1 MSGADFQSLIRL
13 CLFHVGKGLEF
24 RGKKNRVHCV
34 TQEHCVMPLSEIM
47 LHPTLILVNLQWS
60 RRGKK
65 KKEQSPRW
73 KLHRREDMVAD
84 VHGQQAKEL
93 RWICCNT
100 KAKCQDEAKVFKE
113 TMALEPHNKEKLWSK
128 TFKYWGKNIQEPWYI
143 LPS

>member
-13 CLFHVGKGLEF
+13 CPFHVGKWLEF
-24 RGKKNRVHCV
+24 RKKKIEYIVLLKS
-34 TQEHCVMPLSEIM
+34 TVMPLSEIM
-47 LHPTLILVNLQWS
+47 LDPTLILVNLQWS
-60 RRGKK
+60 RRGG

-73 KLHRREDMVAD
+73 KLHRCEDMVAD
-84 VHGQQAKEL
+84 AHGQQAKEF

-113 TMALEPHNKEKLWSK
+113 TMASELHNKEKLWSK
-128 TFKYWGKNIQEPWYI
+128 AFKYWGKNIQEPWYV